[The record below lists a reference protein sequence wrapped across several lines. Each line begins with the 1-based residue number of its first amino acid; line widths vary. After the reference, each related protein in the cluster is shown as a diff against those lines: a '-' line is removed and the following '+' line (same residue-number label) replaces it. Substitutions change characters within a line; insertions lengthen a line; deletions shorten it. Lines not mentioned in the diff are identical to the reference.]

1 MNSHFYALNNSIT
14 LSKRRNQQ
22 IVQQSQ
28 MMKPLL
34 KRTLEEVEAANL
46 PLMIYGVSQV
56 SCGEVT
62 IEFILSLTSLFSISL
77 FVFPLL
83 VVL

>member
-1 MNSHFYALNNSIT
+1 MNSHFYALNTSIT

-34 KRTLEEVEAANL
+34 KLKIEEAEEANL
-46 PLMIYGVSQV
+46 H
-56 SCGEVT
+56 
-62 IEFILSLTSLFSISL
+62 
-77 FVFPLL
+77 
-83 VVL
+83 